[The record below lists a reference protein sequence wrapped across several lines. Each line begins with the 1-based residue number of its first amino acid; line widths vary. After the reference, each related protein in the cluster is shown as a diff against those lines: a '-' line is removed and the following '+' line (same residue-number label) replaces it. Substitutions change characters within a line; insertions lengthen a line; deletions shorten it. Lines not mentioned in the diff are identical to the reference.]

1 MRGAL
6 TPTVFFLLPFH
17 FKPMNHKPLFLATA
31 LIVLLALAGAFWCL
45 QNRPGAMDQPVVT
58 EPVAQAPI
66 QAETEKY
73 PQHIEVIPGNTDEVW
88 YNIPEL
94 GIRMKLNK
102 EFAEDLVY
110 VYDRRKDDEGEV
122 WDEIG
127 FSTKALA
134 AITDY
139 CSPGAIGAIDR
150 ITTVLKEEIKD
161 NTTRHLNDY
170 IRVGDYFYGFE
181 SGHDPCWD
189 PSLESEVRKV
199 FPGKYAGAGAKYVS
213 DGLKTIELIPQK

>member
-1 MRGAL
+1 M
-6 TPTVFFLLPFH
+6 TQ
-17 FKPMNHKPLFLATA
+17 KPLFLAILFLA
-31 LIVLLALAGAFWCL
+31 LLAIVGVFWYM
-45 QNRPGAMDQPVVT
+45 QTQSVAMDQSVVVSNPVTKPDSVSVV
-58 EPVAQAPI
+58 PPSAHPDS
-66 QAETEKY
+66 Y
-73 PQHIEVIPGNTDEVW
+73 PQHIETIPGNSDEVW

-94 GIRMKLNK
+94 GIRMRLNK

-110 VYDRRKDDEGEV
+110 VYDRRKDDEGGA

-170 IRVGDYFYGFE
+170 IRVGDYYYGFE